1 MNKKEVIA
9 FWDCDEW
16 KSKDSM
22 RLIAIAEV
30 DNAPDIWLKIKSEHD
45 YTDEDM
51 ETYIYTETFTL
62 NEYE

>member
-1 MNKKEVIA
+1 
-9 FWDCDEW
+9 
-16 KSKDSM
+16 M
-22 RLIAIAEV
+22 RLIAIADV

-45 YTDEDM
+45 YSDEDM

>member
-9 FWDCDEW
+9 FFDCDE
-16 KSKDSM
+16 

-30 DNAPDIWLKIKSEHD
+30 DNAPDIWNKIKSEHD